1 MKKHYILGF
10 LLLLTFTIGM
20 FSSGVY
26 AAEPI
31 DTDGDGVPDSVDFCP
46 NLLEDYD
53 PQYGNDIDGCPAD
66 FFHGMMLTLME
77 YKIIQIIVQ
86 L

>member
-1 MKKHYILGF
+1 

-53 PQYGNDIDGCPAD
+53 PPSESAVNLLSNIESGQPSSS
-66 FFHGMMLTLME
+66 
-77 YKIIQIIVQ
+77 
-86 L
+86 